1 MSGKCPKCE
10 KPADRARMAPLDV
23 SDGTLVILAFAASCP
38 HCNTILGVV
47 PDPRPRDEKLDLII
61 AALNAPGA

>member
-1 MSGKCPKCE
+1 MSGRCPKCE

-38 HCNTILGVV
+38 HCNTIHGVV
-47 PDPRPRDEKLDLII
+47 ADTRPRDEKLDLII
-61 AALNAPGA
+61 NALNGPSA

>member
-47 PDPRPRDEKLDLII
+47 ADPRPRDDKLI
-61 AALNAPGA
+61 AALNAPSA